1 MKEATPD
8 PPRWWALSRRRPTLA
23 LGALCLAIALV
34 AWAPA
39 ATASTH
45 LDLDSQSKPASL
57 TVPGDNFF
65 PESIAATP
73 AGTLFVGSVVTGEIL
88 RFRPGSTTAETFVP
102 AGVNAGTVGVFVDM
116 VRGVLWSCAVD
127 LTFQTPTALRA
138 FDLRTGR
145 LRAHYPLPDRG
156 VCADI
161 ALAHGD
167 VYITDTTDPTAAT
180 RLPGRILRLT
190 TPRPGQADQGTL
202 TVWSADPLFTRP
214 APPVPP
220 FPLAIQINGIA
231 FDGISTL
238 YTTNLSTG
246 ELLRVRIS
254 HDGSAAPATVIDL
267 DRDLVVPDGI
277 RMLDPARLLVTE
289 LAGDRLTLVNLHT
302 GTTAVVSELDQPTSL
317 VRVGGS
323 LWVSEG
329 QTLRLVRGQPPN
341 LPFKLRRLPVPILPL
356 AGGA

>member
-1 MKEATPD
+1 MKEAAPD
-8 PPRWWALSRRRPTLA
+8 PRRWWAPRRKRPALA
-23 LGALCLAIALV
+23 FVALCLTV
-34 AWAPA
+34 APLAWTPA
-39 ATASTH
+39 ATASPH
-45 LDLDSQSKPASL
+45 LDLDARSKPSSL

-88 RFRPGSTTAETFVP
+88 RFRPGSTTAQTFVP
-102 AGVNAGTVGVFVDM
+102 AGVNAGTAGVFVDL
-116 VRGVLWSCAVD
+116 VRGVLWACAVD

-145 LRAHYPLPDRG
+145 LRATYQVPDRG

-167 VYITDTTDPTAAT
+167 VYITDTTDPTAGT
-180 RLPGRILRLT
+180 PGRILRLT
-190 TPRPGQADQGTL
+190 TPQPGQADQGTL
-202 TVWSADPLFTRP
+202 TVWSTDPLFTRP
-214 APPVPP
+214 VPS
-220 FPLAIQINGIA
+220 LQINGIA
-231 FDGISTL
+231 FDGSSTL
-238 YTTNLSTG
+238 YTTNLGTG
-246 ELLRVRIS
+246 ELLRVRIRL
-254 HDGSAAPATVIDL
+254 DGSAAPATVIDL

-277 RMLDPARLLVTE
+277 RMLDPARLLVAE
-289 LAGDRLTLVNLHT
+289 LVGRLTLVNVDT

-329 QTLRLVRGQPPN
+329 QVLRLLGGQPPN
-341 LPFKLRRLPVPILPL
+341 LPFKLRRLSLLTLSRGPGWPD
-356 AGGA
+356 